1 MTNHLATLQ
10 RLLLAAAL
18 GAAALVATGLSAE
31 AQTLAGT
38 VSGQVTD
45 QQGQVLPGVT
55 VVLTGRTG
63 SVDQTTDGTG
73 TFRFIGLQPGTY
85 SVRAELAGFRPFE
98 QQNIVVAI
106 AATVQVRA
114 ALAVGGIQETVTVSA
129 AVAIDTTS
137 TSTDSVIDQALLFTM
152 PLSRSNAA
160 VSLLN
165 YSPGVNGGAAFG
177 GAAGASNALL
187 LDGVDTRDPE
197 GGGAWAFFN
206 YNLVESVEVGG
217 LGQAAEYGGF
227 QGAVVNSV
235 TKSGGNA
242 FSSLF
247 EYRYTGKDLR
257 GDNLTSAIKR
267 ENPSLR
273 AAGVDRLDDY
283 TVQLGGPLK
292 RDKAFFFGSIQR
304 YSVKEDP
311 DGPRTLRTEVSP
323 RFNFKFTFQPTSSDT
338 LSANVQYDQ
347 YNQTGRAS
355 GLGGAA
361 NTTDDRSIEQDSP
374 EFIWNGSYR
383 KVIGSNSFFESKFT
397 GYWGYFDLDPVNPAP
412 ARQDDAGGWTGGG
425 GFNAKYDRLRNQLNA
440 SFTRYVEA
448 GGTHNFKFGVEIERS
463 KIRNRYAYSDNVQ
476 YYDVGGQPY
485 LAYSYS
491 YDVEGSNKRQ
501 SVYAQDQWTFGRFT
515 ANAGLRFDG
524 IGGDGSDGI
533 QYYDTKQVAPRLGLA
548 WDVTGKGTSVLK
560 GFYGQLYEGA
570 MFQTWNRA
578 VSGIGD
584 YVIYDVDSRNRL
596 TEVDRIS
603 GASKYVVA
611 DGIKHP
617 RTDEFNLAYEQQ
629 VGQNWRVS
637 ATYVRRSAKNFVN
650 STLIGGQ
657 WNPSAFVNPL
667 TTQPMTIYTW
677 ANRASIPQRFEINN
691 IDSVNYPGAGAL
703 DGYRDYNGGIFVLE
717 RPLRNR
723 WQARVSYVFSKT
735 EGTVT
740 NNGTN
745 GFASSVFETPNTSL
759 INRDGRVPLDRPHEI
774 KAFAGYQIPKVE
786 VSLNAA
792 FRRVS
797 GQTYTPFARV
807 TAGRINWTGSADIQL
822 EKQGKHRIDALN
834 VLDLRLEKVFSAN
847 VHRFGIYVDIE
858 NALNASAVLTRN
870 ARFPSARIAG
880 NTVNFGGATAVTA
893 SRQITFGARWSF

>member
-1 MTNHLATLQ
+1 MT
-10 RLLLAAAL
+10 RLLQTSVALVLAAAIVAV
-18 GAAALVATGLSAE
+18 AATAE

-38 VSGQVTD
+38 VSGQATD

-63 SVDQTTDGTG
+63 SIDQVTDNTG
-73 TFRFIGLQPGTY
+73 AFRFIGLQPGEY
-85 SVRAELAGFRPFE
+85 AIRAELAGFKAYV
-98 QQNIVVAI
+98 QSGIVVAI
-106 AATVQVRA
+106 GATVQVRA
-114 ALAVGGIQETVTVSA
+114 TLAVGGIQESVTVSA
-129 AVAIDTTS
+129 AVTVDTTS
-137 TSTDSVIDQALLFTM
+137 TSTDNVLDQALLFTM

-197 GGGAWAFFN
+197 SGGAWTFFN
-206 YNLVESVEVGG
+206 YNLIESVEVGG

-257 GDNLTSAIKR
+257 GDNLTSVLKR

-283 TVQLGGPLK
+283 TVQLGGPLR

-311 DGPRTLRTEVSP
+311 DGPRTIRTEVSP

-347 YNQTGRAS
+347 YNQTGRT

-361 NTTDDRSIEQDSP
+361 NTTDSRTIEQDSP
-374 EFIWNGSYR
+374 EWIWNGSYR

-397 GYWGYFDLDPVNPAP
+397 GYWGYFDLDPIDPTP
-412 ARQDDAGGWTGGG
+412 ARIDDEGGWSGGAG
-425 GFNAKYDRLRNQLNA
+425 YAAKYDRLRNQLNA

-463 KIRNRYAYSDNVQ
+463 KVRNRYAYSDNVQ

-515 ANAGLRFDG
+515 ANAGVRFDG
-524 IGGDGSDGI
+524 IGGEGSDGV
-533 QYYDTKQVAPRLGLA
+533 QYYDTKQFSPRLGLA
-548 WDVTGKGTSVLK
+548 WDVFGKGTSVLK

-584 YVIYDVDSRNRL
+584 YIIYDVGPGNRL
-596 TEVDRIS
+596 TENDRIS

-629 VGQNWRVS
+629 VGQNWRAS
-637 ATYVRRSAKNFVN
+637 ATYVRRSAKNFIN

-657 WNPSAFVNPL
+657 WSPSNFVNPL

-691 IDSVNYPGAGAL
+691 IDSATYPGAGTL
-703 DGYRDYNGGIFVLE
+703 NGYRDYNAGMFMLE
-717 RPLRNR
+717 RPMRNR
-723 WQARVSYVFSKT
+723 WQARISYVYSKT

-745 GFASSVFETPNTSL
+745 GFASSLFETPNTSL
-759 INRDGRVPLDRPHEI
+759 INRDGRVPLDRPHEL
-774 KAFAGYQIPKVE
+774 KVFAGYQVPKIA
-786 VSLNAA
+786 VSLNGA

-807 TAGRINWTGSADIQL
+807 GAGRINWTGSADIQL
-822 EKQGKHRIDALN
+822 EEQGRNRIDALN
-834 VLDLRLEKVFSAN
+834 VLDLRLEKTFSAN
-847 VHRFGIYVDIE
+847 VHRFGVYADIE

-870 ARFPSARIAG
+870 ARFPSASIAG
-880 NTVNFGGATAVTA
+880 NTVNFGGVTAVTA
-893 SRQITFGARWSF
+893 ARQITFGARWSF